1 MRVSP
6 INPLVMC
13 NVEPHMADS
22 NETKK
27 LLGFKASLETRLR
40 EIEQEKTDIRT
51 ALEEI
56 NGMFVNTGFKTFS
69 TPTTSTPVVV
79 KQEQV
84 SPEPG
89 EEPTV
94 TQPTFP
100 APGDDEMSITGK
112 DGTLLGAIVV
122 EGSTLVFTPSDVFK
136 FTTDI
141 PPFQSFLLERVLDN
155 MRRTDQERASNGELE
170 PQDILEYTV
179 ETDGDIISKL
189 SITNYGGERRL
200 RELNS
205 SLRWT
210 LDKMYDKLREG

>member
-1 MRVSP
+1 
-6 INPLVMC
+6 
-13 NVEPHMADS
+13 MADE

-27 LLGFKASLETRLR
+27 LLGFKASLETRLK
-40 EIEQEKTDIRT
+40 EINQEMTDIRT

-56 NGMFVNTGFKTFS
+56 NGLLVTTGFRTFS
-69 TPTTSTPVVV
+69 TPTTSTPIHVP
-79 KQEQV
+79 
-84 SPEPG
+84 SPEPENLVPDG
-89 EEPTV
+89 ETTMTTPPSPPPSE
-94 TQPTFP
+94 
-100 APGDDEMSITGK
+100 EELSITGK
-112 DGTLLGAIVV
+112 DGTQLGTIIV
-122 EGSTLVFTPSDVFK
+122 EENTLVFTPSEVFQ

-141 PPFQSFLLERVLDN
+141 PPFRSFLLERVLDN

-179 ETDGDIISKL
+179 ETDGDRISKL
-189 SITNYGGERRL
+189 SITNFGGERRL

>member
-1 MRVSP
+1 
-6 INPLVMC
+6 
-13 NVEPHMADS
+13 MAEA

-27 LLGFKASLETRLR
+27 LLVFKASLETRFR
-40 EIEQEKTDIRT
+40 EIEQEMTDIRT
-51 ALEEI
+51 ALDEI
-56 NGMFVNTGFKTFS
+56 NGLLITTGFKTFT
-69 TPTTSTPVVV
+69 TPTTSSPIYVSKPDPEEETTMTTPL
-79 KQEQV
+79 
-84 SPEPG
+84 
-89 EEPTV
+89 
-94 TQPTFP
+94 
-100 APGDDEMSITGK
+100 APPPDDDEMSITGK
-112 DGTLLGAIVV
+112 DGTELGTIIV
-122 EGSTLVFTPSDVFK
+122 EGSTLVFTPSEVFK

-179 ETDGDIISKL
+179 ETDGDMISKL

>member
-1 MRVSP
+1 MVD
-6 INPLVMC
+6 
-13 NVEPHMADS
+13 E

-40 EIEQEKTDIRT
+40 EIEQEMSDIRT

-56 NGMFVNTGFKTFS
+56 NGLLVTTGFRTFS
-69 TPTTSTPVVV
+69 TPTTSSPIHVP
-79 KQEQV
+79 KQEPV
-84 SPEPG
+84 TPEP
-89 EEPTV
+89 EDETPTTV
-94 TQPTFP
+94 PLSP
-100 APGDDEMSITGK
+100 PPGDDQISVTGK
-112 DGTLLGAIVV
+112 DGTLLGTIIV
-122 EGSTLVFTPSDVFK
+122 EEMELEFTPSDVFQ

-155 MRRTDQERASNGELE
+155 MRRTDQERASDGKLD
-170 PQDILEYTV
+170 PQEILEYTV
-179 ETDGDIISKL
+179 ETDGDRITKL

>member
-1 MRVSP
+1 MVD
-6 INPLVMC
+6 
-13 NVEPHMADS
+13 E

-40 EIEQEKTDIRT
+40 EIEQEMSDIRT

-56 NGMFVNTGFKTFS
+56 NGLLVTTGFRTFS
-69 TPTTSTPVVV
+69 TPTTSTPIPVP
-79 KQEQV
+79 KQEPET
-84 SPEPG
+84 PEP
-89 EEPTV
+89 EDETPTTV
-94 TQPTFP
+94 PP
-100 APGDDEMSITGK
+100 SPPPGDDEMSVTGK
-112 DGTLLGAIVV
+112 DGTLLGTIIV
-122 EGSTLVFTPSDVFK
+122 EEMELVFTPSEVFQ

-155 MRRTDQERASNGELE
+155 MRRTDQERASDGELE
-170 PQDILEYTV
+170 PQEILEYTV
-179 ETDGDIISKL
+179 QTDGDRITKL

>member
-1 MRVSP
+1 
-6 INPLVMC
+6 
-13 NVEPHMADS
+13 MAEE

-27 LLGFKASLETRLR
+27 LLEFKASLETRLR
-40 EIEQEKTDIRT
+40 EIEQEMSDIRT

-56 NGMFVNTGFKTFS
+56 NGLLVTTGFRTFS
-69 TPTTSTPVVV
+69 TPTTSSPIHVP
-79 KQEQV
+79 KQEPETPELEDETPTTV
-84 SPEPG
+84 PLSPPPG
-89 EEPTV
+89 H
-94 TQPTFP
+94 
-100 APGDDEMSITGK
+100 DEMSITGK
-112 DGTLLGAIVV
+112 DGTQLGTIIVK
-122 EGSTLVFTPSDVFK
+122 EMELVFTPSEVFQ

-155 MRRTDQERASNGELE
+155 MRRTDQERASDGELE
-170 PQDILEYTV
+170 PQEILEYTV
-179 ETDGDIISKL
+179 ETDGDRITKL

>member
-1 MRVSP
+1 
-6 INPLVMC
+6 
-13 NVEPHMADS
+13 MAEE

-40 EIEQEKTDIRT
+40 EIDQEITDIRT

-56 NGMFVNTGFKTFS
+56 NGLLVTTGFRTFS
-69 TPTTSTPVVV
+69 TPTTSTPVHVS
-79 KQEQV
+79 KPEPE
-84 SPEPG
+84 SPEP
-89 EEPTV
+89 EEETTMTTP
-94 TQPTFP
+94 PSP
-100 APGDDEMSITGK
+100 LSGDDEMSITGK
-112 DGTLLGAIVV
+112 DGTQLGTIIV
-122 EGSTLVFTPSDVFK
+122 EENILVFIPSEVFK

-179 ETDGDIISKL
+179 ETDRDRIRKL
-189 SITNYGGERRL
+189 SITNFGGERRL

-210 LDKMYDKLREG
+210 LDKMYDKLRED

>member
-1 MRVSP
+1 MVD
-6 INPLVMC
+6 
-13 NVEPHMADS
+13 E

-40 EIEQEKTDIRT
+40 EIEQEMSDIRT

-56 NGMFVNTGFKTFS
+56 NGLLVTTGFRTFS
-69 TPTTSTPVVV
+69 TPTTSSPIHVP
-79 KQEQV
+79 KQEPV
-84 SPEPG
+84 TMEPED
-89 EEPTV
+89 ETPTV
-94 TQPTFP
+94 PP
-100 APGDDEMSITGK
+100 SPPPGDDQISVTGK
-112 DGTLLGAIVV
+112 DGTKLGTIIV
-122 EGSTLVFTPSDVFK
+122 EEMELVFTPSEVFQ

-155 MRRTDQERASNGELE
+155 MRRTDQERASDGKLD
-170 PQDILEYTV
+170 PQEILEYTV
-179 ETDGDIISKL
+179 ETDGDRITKL

-210 LDKMYDKLREG
+210 LDKMYEKLREG

>member
-1 MRVSP
+1 
-6 INPLVMC
+6 
-13 NVEPHMADS
+13 MAEE

-40 EIEQEKTDIRT
+40 EIDQEMTDIRT

-56 NGMFVNTGFKTFS
+56 NGLLVTTGFRTFL
-69 TPTTSTPVVV
+69 TPTISTPVHVP
-79 KQEQV
+79 
-84 SPEPG
+84 SPEPENPEPD
-89 EEPTV
+89 EETTMTTP
-94 TQPTFP
+94 PSP
-100 APGDDEMSITGK
+100 PPGDEEMSITGK
-112 DGTLLGAIVV
+112 DGTQLGTIIV
-122 EGSTLVFTPSDVFK
+122 EENTLVFTPSEVFQ

-179 ETDGDIISKL
+179 ETDGDRISKL
-189 SITNYGGERRL
+189 SITNFGGERRL

-210 LDKMYDKLREG
+210 LDKMYDKLRED

>member
-1 MRVSP
+1 
-6 INPLVMC
+6 
-13 NVEPHMADS
+13 MADE

-40 EIEQEKTDIRT
+40 EIEQEMSDIRT

-56 NGMFVNTGFKTFS
+56 NELLVTTGFRTFS
-69 TPTTSTPVVV
+69 TPTTSTPV
-79 KQEQV
+79 QV
-84 SPEPG
+84 PKPEP
-89 EEPTV
+89 ETPEPDDETLTTV
-94 TQPTFP
+94 PP
-100 APGDDEMSITGK
+100 SPPPGDDEMSVTGK
-112 DGTLLGAIVV
+112 DGTQLGTIIV
-122 EGSTLVFTPSDVFK
+122 EENKLVFTPSEVFQ

-170 PQDILEYTV
+170 PQEILEYTV
-179 ETDGDIISKL
+179 ETNGDRISKL
-189 SITNYGGERRL
+189 SVTNFGGERRL

>member
-1 MRVSP
+1 
-6 INPLVMC
+6 
-13 NVEPHMADS
+13 MAEE

-27 LLGFKASLETRLR
+27 LLGFKTSLETRLR
-40 EIEQEKTDIRT
+40 EIDQEMTNIRT

-56 NGMFVNTGFKTFS
+56 NGLLVTTGFRTFS
-69 TPTTSTPVVV
+69 TPTTSTPLPVP
-79 KQEQV
+79 K
-84 SPEPG
+84 PEPDYPDPD
-89 EEPTV
+89 EETMMTTLPS
-94 TQPTFP
+94 PLS
-100 APGDDEMSITGK
+100 GDDEMSITGK
-112 DGTLLGAIVV
+112 DGTQLGTIIV
-122 EGSTLVFTPSDVFK
+122 EENTLVFTPSDVFQ

-179 ETDGDIISKL
+179 ETDGDRINKL
-189 SITNYGGERRL
+189 SITNFGGERRL

-210 LDKMYDKLREG
+210 LDKMYDKLRED

>member
-1 MRVSP
+1 M
-6 INPLVMC
+6 ILI
-13 NVEPHMADS
+13 EPAMVNE

-40 EIEQEKTDIRT
+40 EIEQETTDIRT

-56 NGMFVNTGFKTFS
+56 NGLLVTTGFRTFS
-69 TPTTSTPVVV
+69 TPTTSTPVEIP
-79 KQEQV
+79 K
-84 SPEPG
+84 PEP
-89 EEPTV
+89 ETLEPDDET
-94 TQPTFP
+94 PTTIP
-100 APGDDEMSITGK
+100 SPPPVDDEMSVTGK
-112 DGTLLGAIVV
+112 DGTELGTINV
-122 EGSTLVFTPSDVFK
+122 EDNVLVFTPSEVFP
-136 FTTDI
+136 FTTEI

-179 ETDGDIISKL
+179 EADGDKIIKL
-189 SITNYGGERRL
+189 TITNHGGERRL

>member
-1 MRVSP
+1 MS
-6 INPLVMC
+6 
-13 NVEPHMADS
+13 NVEPPMADA

-51 ALEEI
+51 ALDEL
-56 NGMFVNTGFKTFS
+56 NGMLVNTGFKTFS
-69 TPTTSTPVVV
+69 TPTTSTPVYVS
-79 KQEQV
+79 KPEPE
-84 SPEPG
+84 SPEPE
-89 EEPTV
+89 EEPTAA
-94 TQPTFP
+94 TPTSP

-112 DGTLLGAIVV
+112 DGTLLGAIIV
-122 EGSTLVFTPSDVFK
+122 EGSTLVFTPSEVFK

>member
-1 MRVSP
+1 
-6 INPLVMC
+6 
-13 NVEPHMADS
+13 MANE

-40 EIEQEKTDIRT
+40 EIEQETTDIRT
-51 ALEEI
+51 ALDEI
-56 NGMFVNTGFKTFS
+56 NGLLVNTGFRTFT
-69 TPTTSTPVVV
+69 TPTTSTPVEIP
-79 KQEQV
+79 K
-84 SPEPG
+84 PEPATP
-89 EEPTV
+89 EPNDETTTKVPPSPPTV
-94 TQPTFP
+94 E
-100 APGDDEMSITGK
+100 DEMSVTGK
-112 DGTLLGAIVV
+112 DGTKLGTINV
-122 EGSTLVFTPSDVFK
+122 EENILVFIPSEVFP

-179 ETDGDIISKL
+179 EADGDQIIKL
-189 SITNYGGERRL
+189 TITNYGGERRL

>member
-1 MRVSP
+1 
-6 INPLVMC
+6 
-13 NVEPHMADS
+13 MADE

-40 EIEQEKTDIRT
+40 EIDQEMTDLRT

-56 NGMFVNTGFKTFS
+56 NGLLVTTGFRTFS
-69 TPTTSTPVVV
+69 TPTTSTPIHVPIP
-79 KQEQV
+79 ESENLEPDGETTMTTPP
-84 SPEPG
+84 SPPPSDE
-89 EEPTV
+89 
-94 TQPTFP
+94 
-100 APGDDEMSITGK
+100 EMSITGK
-112 DGTLLGAIVV
+112 DGTQLGTIIV
-122 EGSTLVFTPSDVFK
+122 EENTLVFTPSEVFQ

-179 ETDGDIISKL
+179 ETDGDRISKL
-189 SITNYGGERRL
+189 SITNFGGERRL

-210 LDKMYDKLREG
+210 LDKMYDKLRED

>member
-1 MRVSP
+1 
-6 INPLVMC
+6 
-13 NVEPHMADS
+13 MAEE

-27 LLGFKASLETRLR
+27 LLGFKTSLETRLR
-40 EIEQEKTDIRT
+40 EIDQEMTNIRT

-56 NGMFVNTGFKTFS
+56 NGLLVTTGFRTFS
-69 TPTTSTPVVV
+69 TPTTSTPLPVP
-79 KQEQV
+79 K
-84 SPEPG
+84 PEPEYPEPD
-89 EEPTV
+89 EETTMTTLPS
-94 TQPTFP
+94 PLS
-100 APGDDEMSITGK
+100 GDDEMSITGK
-112 DGTLLGAIVV
+112 DGTQLGTIIV
-122 EGSTLVFTPSDVFK
+122 EENTLVFTPSDVFQ

-179 ETDGDIISKL
+179 ETDGDRITKL
-189 SITNYGGERRL
+189 SITNFGGERRL

-210 LDKMYDKLREG
+210 LDKMYDKLRED

>member
-1 MRVSP
+1 MVD
-6 INPLVMC
+6 
-13 NVEPHMADS
+13 E

-40 EIEQEKTDIRT
+40 DIEQEMSDIRT
-51 ALEEI
+51 AIEEI
-56 NGMFVNTGFKTFS
+56 NGLLVTTGFKTFS
-69 TPTTSTPVVV
+69 TPTTSTPIHVPT
-79 KQEQV
+79 QEPET
-84 SPEPG
+84 PEP
-89 EEPTV
+89 EDETPTTV
-94 TQPTFP
+94 PP
-100 APGDDEMSITGK
+100 APPPGDDEMSVTGK
-112 DGTLLGAIVV
+112 DGTQLGTIIV
-122 EGSTLVFTPSDVFK
+122 EEMELVFTPSEVFQ

-155 MRRTDQERASNGELE
+155 MRRTDQERASDGELE
-170 PQDILEYTV
+170 PQEILEYTV
-179 ETDGDIISKL
+179 ETDGNRITKL

>member
-1 MRVSP
+1 
-6 INPLVMC
+6 
-13 NVEPHMADS
+13 MAEA

-27 LLGFKASLETRLR
+27 LLVFKASLETRFR
-40 EIEQEKTDIRT
+40 EIEQEMTDIRT
-51 ALEEI
+51 ALDEI
-56 NGMFVNTGFKTFS
+56 NGLLVTTGFKTFT
-69 TPTTSTPVVV
+69 TPTTSTPIY
-79 KQEQV
+79 V
-84 SPEPG
+84 SKPGPE
-89 EEPTV
+89 EETTMTTPL
-94 TQPTFP
+94 
-100 APGDDEMSITGK
+100 APPPDDDEMSITGK
-112 DGTLLGAIVV
+112 DGTQLGTIIV
-122 EGSTLVFTPSDVFK
+122 EGSTLVFTPSEVFK

-179 ETDGDIISKL
+179 ETDGDMISKL

>member
-1 MRVSP
+1 
-6 INPLVMC
+6 
-13 NVEPHMADS
+13 MAEE

-27 LLGFKASLETRLR
+27 LLGFKTSLETRLR
-40 EIEQEKTDIRT
+40 EIDQEMTDIRT

-56 NGMFVNTGFKTFS
+56 NGLLVTTGFRTFS
-69 TPTTSTPVVV
+69 TPTTSTPLPVP
-79 KQEQV
+79 K
-84 SPEPG
+84 PEPEYPEPD
-89 EEPTV
+89 EETTMTTLPS
-94 TQPTFP
+94 PLS
-100 APGDDEMSITGK
+100 GDDEMSITGK
-112 DGTLLGAIVV
+112 DGTQLGTIIV
-122 EGSTLVFTPSDVFK
+122 EENTLVFTPSDVFQ

-179 ETDGDIISKL
+179 ETDGDRITKL
-189 SITNYGGERRL
+189 SITNFGGERRL

>member
-1 MRVSP
+1 
-6 INPLVMC
+6 
-13 NVEPHMADS
+13 MAEE

-27 LLGFKASLETRLR
+27 LLGFKTSLETRLR
-40 EIEQEKTDIRT
+40 EIDQEMTDIRT

-56 NGMFVNTGFKTFS
+56 NGLLVTTGFRTFS
-69 TPTTSTPVVV
+69 TPTTSTPLPVP
-79 KQEQV
+79 K
-84 SPEPG
+84 PEPEYPEPD
-89 EEPTV
+89 EETTMTTLPS
-94 TQPTFP
+94 PLS
-100 APGDDEMSITGK
+100 GDDEMSITGK
-112 DGTLLGAIVV
+112 DGTQLGTIIV
-122 EGSTLVFTPSDVFK
+122 EENTLVFTPSDVFQ

-179 ETDGDIISKL
+179 ETDGDRINKL
-189 SITNYGGERRL
+189 SITNFGGERRL

-210 LDKMYDKLREG
+210 LDKMYDKLRED

>member
-1 MRVSP
+1 MP
-6 INPLVMC
+6 D
-13 NVEPHMADS
+13 E

-40 EIEQEKTDIRT
+40 EIEQEMSDIRT

-56 NGMFVNTGFKTFS
+56 NGLLVTTGFRTFS
-69 TPTTSTPVVV
+69 TPTTSSPIHVP
-79 KQEQV
+79 KQE
-84 SPEPG
+84 PETP
-89 EEPTV
+89 ELEDETPTTV
-94 TQPTFP
+94 PP
-100 APGDDEMSITGK
+100 APPPGDDQISVTGK
-112 DGTLLGAIVV
+112 DGTLLGTIIV
-122 EGSTLVFTPSDVFK
+122 EEMELEFTPSDVFQ

-155 MRRTDQERASNGELE
+155 MRRTDQERASDGELE
-170 PQDILEYTV
+170 PQEILEYTV
-179 ETDGDIISKL
+179 ETDGDRITKL

-210 LDKMYDKLREG
+210 LDKMYEKLREG

>member
-1 MRVSP
+1 
-6 INPLVMC
+6 
-13 NVEPHMADS
+13 MADV

-27 LLGFKASLETRLR
+27 LLGFKVSLETRLR

-51 ALEEI
+51 ALDEL
-56 NGMFVNTGFKTFS
+56 NGMLVNTGFKTFS
-69 TPTTSTPVVV
+69 TPTTSTPVYVS
-79 KQEQV
+79 KPEPE

-89 EEPTV
+89 EATTTPPSPP
-94 TQPTFP
+94 Q
-100 APGDDEMSITGK
+100 GDDEMSITGK

-122 EGSTLVFTPSDVFK
+122 EENILVFTPSEVFK

>member
-1 MRVSP
+1 M
-6 INPLVMC
+6 ILI
-13 NVEPHMADS
+13 EPAMVNE

-27 LLGFKASLETRLR
+27 LLGFKVSLETRLR
-40 EIEQEKTDIRT
+40 EIEQETTYIRT

-56 NGMFVNTGFKTFS
+56 NGLLVTTGFRTFS
-69 TPTTSTPVVV
+69 TPTTSTPVEIP
-79 KQEQV
+79 K
-84 SPEPG
+84 PEP
-89 EEPTV
+89 EAQKSYDEMTM
-94 TQPTFP
+94 T
-100 APGDDEMSITGK
+100 APLSPPPVDDEMSVTGK
-112 DGTLLGAIVV
+112 DGTELGSINV
-122 EGSTLVFTPSDVFK
+122 EKNILVFIPSDVFP

-179 ETDGDIISKL
+179 ETDGDKIIKL
-189 SITNYGGERRL
+189 TITNHGGERRL

>member
-1 MRVSP
+1 
-6 INPLVMC
+6 
-13 NVEPHMADS
+13 MAEE

-27 LLGFKASLETRLR
+27 LLGFKTSLETRLR
-40 EIEQEKTDIRT
+40 EIDQEMTDIRT

-56 NGMFVNTGFKTFS
+56 NGLLVTTGFRTFS
-69 TPTTSTPVVV
+69 TPTTSTPLPVP
-79 KQEQV
+79 K
-84 SPEPG
+84 PEPEYPEPD
-89 EEPTV
+89 EETTMTTLPS
-94 TQPTFP
+94 PLS
-100 APGDDEMSITGK
+100 GDDEMSITGK
-112 DGTLLGAIVV
+112 DGTQLGTIIV
-122 EGSTLVFTPSDVFK
+122 EENTLVFTPSDVFQ

-179 ETDGDIISKL
+179 ETDGDRITKL
-189 SITNYGGERRL
+189 SITNFGGERRL

-210 LDKMYDKLREG
+210 LDKMYDKLRED

>member
-1 MRVSP
+1 
-6 INPLVMC
+6 
-13 NVEPHMADS
+13 MAEE

-27 LLGFKASLETRLR
+27 LLGFKTSLETRLR
-40 EIEQEKTDIRT
+40 EIDQEMTNIRT

-56 NGMFVNTGFKTFS
+56 NGLLVTTGFRTFS
-69 TPTTSTPVVV
+69 TPTTSTPLPVP
-79 KQEQV
+79 K
-84 SPEPG
+84 PEPDYPDPD
-89 EEPTV
+89 EETMMTTLPS
-94 TQPTFP
+94 PLS
-100 APGDDEMSITGK
+100 GDDETSITGK
-112 DGTLLGAIVV
+112 DGTQLGTIIV
-122 EGSTLVFTPSDVFK
+122 EENTLVFTPSDVFQ

-179 ETDGDIISKL
+179 ETDGDRINKL
-189 SITNYGGERRL
+189 SITNFGGERRL

-210 LDKMYDKLREG
+210 LDKMYDKLRED

>member
-1 MRVSP
+1 MVD
-6 INPLVMC
+6 
-13 NVEPHMADS
+13 E

-40 EIEQEKTDIRT
+40 DIEQEMSDIRT

-56 NGMFVNTGFKTFS
+56 NGLLVTTGFRTFS
-69 TPTTSTPVVV
+69 TPTTSSPIHVP
-79 KQEQV
+79 KQEPV
-84 SPEPG
+84 TPEP
-89 EEPTV
+89 EAETPTTV
-94 TQPTFP
+94 PP
-100 APGDDEMSITGK
+100 SPPPGDDEISVTGK
-112 DGTLLGAIVV
+112 DGTQLGTIIV
-122 EGSTLVFTPSDVFK
+122 EEMNLVFTPSEVFR

-155 MRRTDQERASNGELE
+155 MRRTDQERASDGELE
-170 PQDILEYTV
+170 PQEILEYTV
-179 ETDGDIISKL
+179 ETDGDRITKL

>member
-1 MRVSP
+1 
-6 INPLVMC
+6 
-13 NVEPHMADS
+13 MADE

-40 EIEQEKTDIRT
+40 EIEQEMSDLRT

-56 NGMFVNTGFKTFS
+56 NGLIVTTGFKTFS
-69 TPTTSTPVVV
+69 TPTTSTPVHVP
-79 KQEQV
+79 K
-84 SPEPG
+84 PEP
-89 EEPTV
+89 ETPEPEDETPTTV
-94 TQPTFP
+94 LPSP
-100 APGDDEMSITGK
+100 SPGDDEMSVTGK
-112 DGTLLGAIVV
+112 DGTQLGTIIV
-122 EGSTLVFTPSDVFK
+122 EENKLVFTPSEVFQ
-136 FTTDI
+136 FTTNI

-170 PQDILEYTV
+170 PQEILEYTV
-179 ETDGDIISKL
+179 ETDGDRICKL
-189 SITNYGGERRL
+189 SVTNFGGERRL

>member
-1 MRVSP
+1 
-6 INPLVMC
+6 
-13 NVEPHMADS
+13 MADA

-40 EIEQEKTDIRT
+40 EIDQEMADIRT

-56 NGMFVNTGFKTFS
+56 NGLLVTTGFRTFS
-69 TPTTSTPVVV
+69 TPTTSTPVNVP
-79 KQEQV
+79 K
-84 SPEPG
+84 PEPETPQPD
-89 EEPTV
+89 EETTITTP
-94 TQPTFP
+94 PSSH
-100 APGDDEMSITGK
+100 PGDDELSITGK
-112 DGTLLGAIVV
+112 DGTQLGTILV
-122 EGSTLVFTPSDVFK
+122 EENTLVFTPSEVFQ

-179 ETDGDIISKL
+179 ETDEDRISKL
-189 SITNYGGERRL
+189 SITNFGGERRL

-210 LDKMYDKLREG
+210 LDKMYDKLRED

>member
-1 MRVSP
+1 MVD
-6 INPLVMC
+6 
-13 NVEPHMADS
+13 E

-40 EIEQEKTDIRT
+40 EIEQEMSDIRT

-56 NGMFVNTGFKTFS
+56 NGLLVTTGFRTFS
-69 TPTTSTPVVV
+69 TPTTSTPIPVP
-79 KQEQV
+79 KQEPET
-84 SPEPG
+84 PEP
-89 EEPTV
+89 EDETPTTV
-94 TQPTFP
+94 PP
-100 APGDDEMSITGK
+100 SPPPGDDEMSVTGK
-112 DGTLLGAIVV
+112 DGTLLGTIIV
-122 EGSTLVFTPSDVFK
+122 EEMELVFTPSEVFQ

-155 MRRTDQERASNGELE
+155 MRRTDQERASDGELE
-170 PQDILEYTV
+170 PQEILEYTV
-179 ETDGDIISKL
+179 ETDGNRITKL